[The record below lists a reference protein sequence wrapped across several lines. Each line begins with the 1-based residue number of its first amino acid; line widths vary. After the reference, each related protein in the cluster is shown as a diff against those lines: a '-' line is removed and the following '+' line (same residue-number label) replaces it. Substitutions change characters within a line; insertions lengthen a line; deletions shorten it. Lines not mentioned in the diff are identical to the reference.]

1 MNRSYL
7 RRFSFLDIEI
17 FFLIKKKKRIEE
29 NNDIKYS
36 DHFCRQRRRGV
47 LSMST
52 VMDRSHMVSADETHH
67 RNKNRKFLRIVLIF
81 VGMII
86 LLASLFLINVIYR
99 KLKSGKLV
107 IRREIQDDGSI
118 FRKTK

>member
-1 MNRSYL
+1 
-7 RRFSFLDIEI
+7 
-17 FFLIKKKKRIEE
+17 
-29 NNDIKYS
+29 
-36 DHFCRQRRRGV
+36 
-47 LSMST
+47 
-52 VMDRSHMVSADETHH
+52 MVSADETHH

-107 IRREIQDDGSI
+107 IRREIQDD
-118 FRKTK
+118 